1 MSQWKFILEFI
12 PIVPA
17 YLPSCCDSAAV
28 PSDFSALSSESLGN
42 PCACLAEFVAS
53 GVVQE
58 IPSSIHAPAVST
70 FQPLTLYTIFSFGVP
85 DQLQDSLELSA
96 SPHLE
101 MDVSIPALSS
111 W

>member
-17 YLPSCCDSAAV
+17 DFPSCCASAAV
-28 PSDFSALSSESLGN
+28 PLDFSALSSESLGN

-53 GVVQE
+53 GVLQE

-70 FQPLTLYTIFSFGVP
+70 FQPFTAYTIFGFGV
-85 DQLQDSLELSA
+85 SA
-96 SPHLE
+96 EPQERL
-101 MDVSIPALSS
+101 
-111 W
+111 